1 MIRRRTLFAL
11 PAALA
16 AAQGPLSGAARAQA
30 YPAKTVTVVVPFA
43 PGGTT
48 DLLARLLADRLTATL
63 GQRFIVENRSGAG
76 GNTGSAA
83 VARAEPDG
91 HTLLM
96 GTVGTHAIN
105 ASLYAKM
112 PFDPVRDF
120 VPVAFAAG
128 VPNAMVVPARMPVHT
143 PGEFTE
149 FARAKPGGAT
159 MASSGVGTSIH
170 LAGEMFKQRTGL
182 DMTHVPYRG
191 SAPALADLVG
201 GQVDVMFDN
210 LPSCLGFVRDGRLRA
225 LAVTSA
231 ARSAALPEVPT
242 LGESGLPGFEATSW
256 FGLFAPRGT
265 REAVVALLHREVASA
280 LASDTVRQ
288 RLAELGAEPRPMDP
302 AGFGAFVAAERE
314 RWAEAVKA
322 SGARMD

>member
-1 MIRRRTLFAL
+1 MTRRRTLLAW
-11 PAALA
+11 PAASAVALLA
-16 AAQGPLSGAARAQA
+16 RPGIARAQT

-48 DLLARLLADRLTATL
+48 DILARLLADRLTASL
-63 GQRFIVENRSGAG
+63 GQRFIVENRPGAG

-83 VARAEPDG
+83 AARAEPDG

-112 PFDPVRDF
+112 PFDPARDF

-128 VPNAMVVPARMPVHT
+128 VPNAMVVPARLPART
-143 PGEFTE
+143 PGEFIA

-159 MASSGVGTSIH
+159 MASSGLGTSIH
-170 LAGEMFKQRTGL
+170 LSGEMFKHRTGL
-182 DMTHVPYRG
+182 DLTHVPYRG
-191 SAPALADLVG
+191 SAPALADLAG

-242 LGESGLPGFEATSW
+242 LAESGLPDFDATSW

-265 REAVVALLHREVASA
+265 PEAVVALLHRDVSSA

-302 AGFGAFVAAERE
+302 AGFGAFVAVERE
-314 RWAEAVKA
+314 RWAAAVKA
-322 SGARMD
+322 SGARME